1 MSGLIGT
8 SPALKRKLKQGSAQ
22 NKKKQDEVV
31 CDGMRFSGQWTN
43 LPGMLVSPYK
53 FEFGGKWLQIQ
64 ASVQV
69 ADRKGIRN
77 HHARGNEKRTQGQ
90 RTEPRMG
97 NGRRSTRQN
106 LYYIILDRD
115 FALADCRVALMVCSA
130 RNTSDKFAS
139 CRFAV
144 VQDTL
149 YGVQSWQNAAW
160 VLGSAG
166 RTRPPTPAPQLAKE
180 TS

>member
-1 MSGLIGT
+1 MASR
-8 SPALKRKLKQGSAQ
+8 P
-22 NKKKQDEVV
+22 D
-31 CDGMRFSGQWTN
+31 
-43 LPGMLVSPYK
+43 
-53 FEFGGKWLQIQ
+53 FGVFRAPVK
-64 ASVQV
+64 
-69 ADRKGIRN
+69 
-77 HHARGNEKRTQGQ
+77 T
-90 RTEPRMG
+90 
-97 NGRRSTRQN
+97 
-106 LYYIILDRD
+106 YIILDRD

-166 RTRPPTPAPQLAKE
+166 RTHPPDARTA
-180 TS
+180 TG